1 MARPTGAPGRR
12 TDSGADPKRYRD
24 EGDREA
30 SGDRVSYQGNEN
42 PEVTE
47 RADAFNNQPEANG
60 NNAPVRENGDAG
72 EAGA

>member
-1 MARPTGAPGRR
+1 MARTTGAPGRR
-12 TDSGADPKRYRD
+12 TDSGADPKRYRNDD
-24 EGDREA
+24 EREA

-47 RADAFNNQPEANG
+47 RADAFNGQPEANG
-60 NNAPVRENGDAG
+60 APVRENGDAG